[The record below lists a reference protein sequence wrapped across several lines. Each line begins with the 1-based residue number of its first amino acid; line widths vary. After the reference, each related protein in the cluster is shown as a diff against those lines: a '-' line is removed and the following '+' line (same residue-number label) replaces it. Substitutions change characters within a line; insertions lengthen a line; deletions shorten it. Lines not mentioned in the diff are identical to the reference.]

1 MWYVGR
7 IFNYRIEIIMFM
19 VEILCPHCEG
29 EIELDDNASGEFGCP
44 LCDGEFEWNVVED
57 ESFDEVVTHTD
68 NRIMTTDFN
77 EMPAVPK
84 VAGIA
89 FCIYMGFVIIMGLGG
104 IILGLTL
111 SSAESAVGSGTSF
124 GLVFVVISLVI
135 TGLATVG
142 MGFGIKTAKGEFVPL
157 IVITCISGLM
167 FLFSVFGYEDA
178 ADIPSILIALAF
190 TVGNLCCVFVPI
202 LKAQFTGVLIGSS
215 GPRTQKKMVNE
226 FDKSKSIHPL
236 EWVGHGVSLVML
248 IIVIVCLSSTSWYSI
263 SLDDEDFLTMGLSE
277 VELDFG
283 FGFGLGET
291 VTYSELVEDEE
302 DFYDARCVDGSS
314 AECDD
319 IKQSLDYWKSW
330 KTSTLI
336 LKVMLIIT
344 LVVAIIGIISR
355 LAAILANTGL
365 MNLPD
370 KGYMVNDIV
379 RKFSSIVVC
388 LLLLI
393 GVVIFM
399 IIQPGVGPDEVW
411 GGSDEG
417 LDGSFGAIVWIAI
430 VLSMSV
436 PILSKFEIDNS

>member
-7 IFNYRIEIIMFM
+7 IFNYRIETIQPM

-29 EIELDDNASGEFGCP
+29 EIELDDDASGEFGCP
-44 LCDGEFEWNVVED
+44 LCDGEFEWNVEED
-57 ESFDEVVTHTD
+57 ESFDDAVVHTD
-68 NRIMTTDFN
+68 NRIVTTDF
-77 EMPAVPK
+77 EEKPAVPK

-89 FCIYMGFVIIMGLGG
+89 FSIYMGLV
-104 IILGLTL
+104 IILGIYGIIAGLL
-111 SSAESAVGSGTSF
+111 VSSVESSLGTGTGF
-124 GLVFVVISLVI
+124 GAIFIVISLI
-135 TGLATVG
+135 TIALGIAG
-142 MGFGIKTAKGEFVPL
+142 MIFGIKTAKGEFIPL

-167 FLFSVFGYEDA
+167 LLFTVFGFEDA

-190 TVGNLCCVFVPI
+190 TVGNLCCIFVPI
-202 LKAQFTGVLIGSS
+202 LKAQFTGVLVTSS
-215 GPRTQKKMVNE
+215 DPSKPRKMVNE

-236 EWVGHGVSLVML
+236 EWAGHGVSLVML
-248 IIVIVCLSSTSWYSI
+248 IIVIICLTSSSWYTI
-263 SLDDEDFLTMGLSE
+263 SVDDDDLFTMGLSE
-277 VELDFG
+277 VEIG
-283 FGFGLGET
+283 WESWSEPA
-291 VTYSELVEDEE
+291 TYSEIVEDEE
-302 DFYDARCVDGSS
+302 DYYDARCVDGSS

-388 LLLLI
+388 LLLLV

-399 IIQPGVGPDEVW
+399 IIQPGIGPDELW
-411 GGSDEG
+411 FGGTEDV
-417 LDGSFGAIVWIAI
+417 DGSFGAMVWIAI
-430 VLSMSV
+430 VFSMSV
-436 PILSKFEIDNS
+436 PVLSKFEIDYS

>member
-1 MWYVGR
+1 
-7 IFNYRIEIIMFM
+7 M

-29 EIELDDNASGEFGCP
+29 EIELDDDASGEFECP
-44 LCDGEFEWNVVED
+44 LCDGEFEWNVEEE
-57 ESFDEVVTHTD
+57 ESFHDAVTHTD
-68 NRIMTTDFN
+68 NRIVTTDFN

-89 FCIYMGFVIIMGLGG
+89 FCIYMGLVIILGLGG
-104 IILGLTL
+104 IIMGLAL
-111 SSAESAVGSGTSF
+111 SSAEAEYGSGTSF
-124 GLVFVVISLVI
+124 GAVFVMISLVV
-135 TGLATVG
+135 TGLAMVG
-142 MGFGIKTAKGEFVPL
+142 MAFGFKAAKGEFMAL

-190 TVGNLCCVFVPI
+190 TIGNLCCLFVPI
-202 LKAQFTGVLIGSS
+202 LKAQFTGVLVSSS
-215 GPRTQKKMVNE
+215 GPRTPKKMVNE

-236 EWVGHGVSLVML
+236 EWAGHGVSLVML
-248 IIVIVCLSSTSWYSI
+248 IIVIVCLTSSSWYTI
-263 SLDDEDFLTMGLSE
+263 NVEGDDVFKMGLSE
-277 VELDFG
+277 IELEYG
-283 FGFGLGET
+283 FGYGSESA
-291 VTYSELVEDEE
+291 TYSEIVEDEE
-302 DFYDARCVDGSS
+302 DYYDARCVDGSS
-314 AECDD
+314 AECDE
-319 IKQSLDYWKSW
+319 IKQSVDYWKSW

-344 LVVAIIGIISR
+344 LVVAIVGIISR

-388 LLLLI
+388 FLLLI

-399 IIQPGVGPDEVW
+399 IIQPGIGPDELW
-411 GGSDEG
+411 YGGTEDV
-417 LDGSFGAIVWIAI
+417 DGSFGAMVWIAI
-430 VLSMSV
+430 VFSMSV
-436 PILSKFEIDNS
+436 PVLSKFEIDYS

>member
-1 MWYVGR
+1 
-7 IFNYRIEIIMFM
+7 M

-29 EIELDDNASGEFGCP
+29 EIELDDDASGEFACP
-44 LCDGEFEWNVVED
+44 LCDGEFEWNVEED
-57 ESFDEVVTHTD
+57 ESFDDAVVSTN
-68 NRIMTTDFN
+68 NRIVTTDF
-77 EMPAVPK
+77 EDKPAVPK

-89 FCIYMGFVIIMGLGG
+89 FSIYMGIVIIGGIYGIIMGLFISSLESEIGTGTGYGAVFILLSIVG
-104 IILGLTL
+104 IGLGI
-111 SSAESAVGSGTSF
+111 A
-124 GLVFVVISLVI
+124 
-135 TGLATVG
+135 G
-142 MGFGIKTAKGEFVPL
+142 MIFGIKTAKGEFIPL

-167 FLFSVFGYEDA
+167 LLFTVFGFEDA

-190 TVGNLCCVFVPI
+190 TVGNLCCIFVPI
-202 LKAQFTGVLIGSS
+202 LKAQFTGVLVTSS
-215 GPRTQKKMVNE
+215 DPSKPRKMVNE

-236 EWVGHGVSLVML
+236 EWAGHGVSLVML
-248 IIVIVCLSSTSWYSI
+248 IIVIICLTSSSWYTI
-263 SLDDEDFLTMGLSE
+263 SVDDDDLFTMGLSE
-277 VELDFG
+277 VEIG
-283 FGFGLGET
+283 WESWSEPA
-291 VTYSELVEDEE
+291 TYSEIVEDEE
-302 DFYDARCVDGSS
+302 DYYDARCVDGSS

-319 IKQSLDYWKSW
+319 IKQSVDYWKSW

-344 LVVAIIGIISR
+344 LVVAIIGLISR

-370 KGYMVNDIV
+370 KGYMINDMI

-399 IIQPGVGPDEVW
+399 IIQPGLGPDEFW
-411 GGSDEG
+411 SDG
-417 LDGSFGAIVWIAI
+417 DDVDGSFGAMVWIAI

-436 PILSKFEIDNS
+436 PILSKFEIDYS

>member
-1 MWYVGR
+1 
-7 IFNYRIEIIMFM
+7 M

-29 EIELDDNASGEFGCP
+29 EIELDDDASGEFACP
-44 LCDGEFEWNVVED
+44 LCDGEFEWNVEED
-57 ESFDEVVTHTD
+57 ESFDDAVVSTN
-68 NRIMTTDFN
+68 NRIVTTDF
-77 EMPAVPK
+77 EDKPAVPK

-89 FCIYMGFVIIMGLGG
+89 FSIYMGIVIIGGIYGIIMGLFISSLESEIGTGTGYGAVFILLSIVG
-104 IILGLTL
+104 IGLGI
-111 SSAESAVGSGTSF
+111 A
-124 GLVFVVISLVI
+124 
-135 TGLATVG
+135 G
-142 MGFGIKTAKGEFVPL
+142 MIFGIKTAKGEFIPL

-167 FLFSVFGYEDA
+167 LLFTVFGFEDA

-190 TVGNLCCVFVPI
+190 TVGNLCCIFVPI
-202 LKAQFTGVLIGSS
+202 LKAQFTGVLVTSS
-215 GPRTQKKMVNE
+215 DPSKPRKMVNE

-236 EWVGHGVSLVML
+236 EWAGHGVSLVML
-248 IIVIVCLSSTSWYSI
+248 IIVIICLTSSSWYTI
-263 SLDDEDFLTMGLSE
+263 SVDDDDLFTMGLSE
-277 VELDFG
+277 VEIG
-283 FGFGLGET
+283 WESWSEPA
-291 VTYSELVEDEE
+291 TYSEIVEDEE
-302 DFYDARCVDGSS
+302 DYYDARCVDGSS

-319 IKQSLDYWKSW
+319 IKQSVDYWKSW

-344 LVVAIIGIISR
+344 LVVAIIGLISR

-370 KGYMVNDIV
+370 KGYMINDMI

-399 IIQPGVGPDEVW
+399 IIQPGIGPDELW
-411 GGSDEG
+411 LGGTEDV
-417 LDGSFGAIVWIAI
+417 DGSFGAMVWIAI

-436 PILSKFEIDNS
+436 PILSKFEIDYS

>member
-7 IFNYRIEIIMFM
+7 IVNYPIATTVFM

-29 EIELDDNASGEFGCP
+29 EIELDDDASGEFACP
-44 LCDGEFEWNVVED
+44 LCDGEFEWNVEED
-57 ESFDEVVTHTD
+57 ESFDDAVVSTN
-68 NRIMTTDFN
+68 NRIVTTDF
-77 EMPAVPK
+77 EEKPAVPK

-89 FCIYMGFVIIMGLGG
+89 FSIYMGLLIIGG
-104 IILGLTL
+104 IYGIIVGLYL
-111 SSAESAVGSGTSF
+111 SSAESALGTGTGF
-124 GLVFVVISLVI
+124 GAIFIIISLI
-135 TGLATVG
+135 TIALGTVG
-142 MGFGIKTAKGEFVPL
+142 MGFGIKTAKGEFIPL
-157 IVITCISGLM
+157 IVITCISGLL

-190 TVGNLCCVFVPI
+190 TVGNLCCIFVPI
-202 LKAQFTGVLIGSS
+202 LKAQFTGVLVTSS
-215 GPRTQKKMVNE
+215 DPSKPRKMVNE

-236 EWVGHGVSLVML
+236 EWAGHGVSLVML
-248 IIVIVCLSSTSWYSI
+248 IIVIICLTSSSWYTI
-263 SLDDEDFLTMGLSE
+263 SADGDDILTMGLSE
-277 VELDFG
+277 VELEFG
-283 FGFGLGET
+283 FGFGSDSA
-291 VTYSELVEDEE
+291 TYSEIVEDEE
-302 DFYDARCVDGSS
+302 DFYEARCVDGSS
-314 AECDD
+314 AECDQ
-319 IKQSLDYWKSW
+319 IKQSVDYWKSW
-330 KTSTLI
+330 KTSTSI

-399 IIQPGVGPDEVW
+399 IIQPGLGPDEFW
-411 GGSDEG
+411 SGGEDDM
-417 LDGSFGAIVWIAI
+417 DGSFGAMVWIAI
-430 VLSMSV
+430 VFSMSV
-436 PILSKFEIDNS
+436 PVLSKFEIDYS

>member
-7 IFNYRIEIIMFM
+7 IINYRNEMTLHM

-29 EIELDDNASGEFGCP
+29 EIELDDDASGEFECP
-44 LCDGEFEWNVVED
+44 LCDGEFEWNVEEE
-57 ESFDEVVTHTD
+57 ESFDDAVTHTD

-89 FCIYMGFVIIMGLGG
+89 FCIYMGIVIIGGIYGIVMGLFISSLESGFGTGTGYGAIFILLSIVG
-104 IILGLTL
+104 IGLG
-111 SSAESAVGSGTSF
+111 
-124 GLVFVVISLVI
+124 I
-135 TGLATVG
+135 TG
-142 MGFGIKTAKGEFVPL
+142 MIFGIQTAKGEFMAL

-178 ADIPSILIALAF
+178 ADIPSILIPLAF
-190 TVGNLCCVFVPI
+190 TIGNLCCLFVPI
-202 LKAQFTGVLIGSS
+202 LKAQFTGVLVSSS
-215 GPRTQKKMVNE
+215 GPRTPKKMVNE

-236 EWVGHGVSLVML
+236 EWAGHGVSLVML
-248 IIVIVCLSSTSWYSI
+248 IIVIVCLTSSSWYTI
-263 SLDDEDFLTMGLSE
+263 SYEGDDILSMGLSE
-277 VELDFG
+277 IELEYG
-283 FGFGLGET
+283 FGYGSDSA
-291 VTYSELVEDEE
+291 TYSELVEDEE
-302 DFYDARCVDGSS
+302 DYYEARCVDGSS
-314 AECDD
+314 AECDE
-319 IKQSLDYWKSW
+319 IKQSVDYWKSW

-336 LKVMLIIT
+336 LKVMIIIT

-388 LLLLI
+388 FLLLI

-399 IIQPGVGPDEVW
+399 IIQPGIGPD
-411 GGSDEG
+411 G
-417 LDGSFGAIVWIAI
+417 LWFDADDVDGSFGAMVWIAI
-430 VLSMSV
+430 VFSMSV
-436 PILSKFEIDNS
+436 PVLSKFEIDYS